1 MRLFGLVALVMV
13 AFAANSVLNRL
24 AVGGGWIDAM
34 DFALIRVASGAAA
47 LSAMVLIR
55 DRRLTLGG
63 PHRLAGVLSLTLYL
77 AGFSAAYVTLDAG
90 AGALILFGGVQVTM
104 FAGAVL
110 AREPM
115 PVLRWIGALVALS
128 GLAWMFWPGNGARV
142 PPVAGAMM
150 AAAAV
155 GWGVYS
161 LVGRRSGEPL
171 RATAANFLLAVPVC
185 AVIALLARAGTAITP
200 HGILLALTSGIV
212 TSGLGYALWYAV
224 LPRLAASVAAVAQLT
239 VPVIALAGGALILS
253 EPVTPALI
261 AACALV
267 LGGVAL
273 SVLARR

>member
-1 MRLFGLVALVMV
+1 MRLFALVAVVMV

-34 DFALIRVASGAAA
+34 DFALVRVMSGAVA
-47 LSAMVLIR
+47 LAVLVLVR
-55 DRRLTLGG
+55 DRRLSVGG
-63 PHRLAGVLSLTLYL
+63 PHRVAGVLSLTLYL
-77 AGFSAAYVTLDAG
+77 AGFSAAYRTLDAG

-104 FAGAVL
+104 FAGALL

-115 PVLRWIGALVALS
+115 PPLRWIGALVALS
-128 GLAWMFWPGNGARV
+128 GLAWMFWPGNGASV
-142 PPVAGAMM
+142 PLLAGALM

-155 GWGVYS
+155 GWGIYS
-161 LVGRRSGEPL
+161 LVGRRAGEPL

-185 AVIALLARAGTAITP
+185 AVIALLARSGATITGAGVV
-200 HGILLALTSGIV
+200 LALVSGIV
-212 TSGLGYALWYAV
+212 TSGMGYALWYAV

-239 VPVIALAGGALILS
+239 VPVIAVAGGALFLS
-253 EPVTPALI
+253 EPVPLALI